1 MHNPRSGLEERAL
14 RGAGRGSLLRAELQ
28 QLQQPGILR
37 PQPRQLS
44 RNRHRNLTHD
54 DTLATNDYALNADRR
69 PRMTA
74 TIKTVTAVLALSGE
88 KIRRVSR
95 TDRGVCRKSAA
106 RRPVPGRS
114 GSEVG
119 VELGSPL
126 LEFGQ
131 FCPQAPDLAVDV
143 L

>member
-1 MHNPRSGLEERAL
+1 
-14 RGAGRGSLLRAELQ
+14 
-28 QLQQPGILR
+28 
-37 PQPRQLS
+37 
-44 RNRHRNLTHD
+44 
-54 DTLATNDYALNADRR
+54 
-69 PRMTA
+69 MTA
-74 TIKTVTAVLALSGE
+74 TTKTATAVVALSDE
-88 KIRRVSR
+88 KIRRISR

-106 RRPVPGRS
+106 RRQVPGRS

-119 VELGSPL
+119 AELGSPL